1 MTLVRLVWRY
11 LHDKKRLLALIV
23 VLQFSQVLLS
33 LLLPNLNARIIDN
46 GIIVGDTSYIWRT
59 GLLMLGVSL
68 AQITCIVGA
77 MYVGARTA
85 MNLGR
90 ELRSDAFRHVQGF
103 AATEQHKFGAST
115 LITRAT
121 NDITQIQSIVLNSF
135 AILIMAPLLGIG
147 GIVMAVLEDAQLSL
161 LLLVVVPLLSI
172 LIIGTMKAMIS
183 RSVLQQQRIDR
194 INTLLREQLIGVRVI
209 RAFTQEQA
217 VAKKFDRANRDLRD
231 VWLQIGLLWAFLMP
245 TAQLV
250 VGVSS
255 VGVVWFGGQRIAE
268 GLMNVGALTA
278 YISYLMMIMGAVL
291 MSGFMVMMFPR
302 GQVSAGRL
310 QEIFDT
316 KSSIASPTQPLL
328 FPHRPRTYQLREVSL
343 QYPGAER
350 AVLNEINVE
359 LRPGRTVALIGST
372 GSGKSSILRL
382 LPRLMDPSAGTIF
395 VNDVDIRD
403 LDLEKL
409 RSTIAFVPQKSF
421 LFSGTI
427 ATNVAGVGR
436 GNTDIDVER
445 VKQALRAAQAWE
457 FICELD
463 DTIDAPVE
471 SGGVNFSGGQRQR
484 LAIAR
489 AIYRCLPDAEG
500 NRSADLIVFD
510 DSFSALDNATDAQL
524 RDALPSYIGDVAV
537 LIVGQRVSTIRN
549 ADIIHVLDEGEIVGS
564 GTHAELLTHNSTYQE
579 IVASQMSEEE
589 AK

>member
-1 MTLVRLVWRY
+1 
-11 LHDKKRLLALIV
+11 
-23 VLQFSQVLLS
+23 
-33 LLLPNLNARIIDN
+33 
-46 GIIVGDTSYIWRT
+46 
-59 GLLMLGVSL
+59 
-68 AQITCIVGA
+68 
-77 MYVGARTA
+77 
-85 MNLGR
+85 
-90 ELRSDAFRHVQGF
+90 
-103 AATEQHKFGAST
+103 
-115 LITRAT
+115 
-121 NDITQIQSIVLNSF
+121 
-135 AILIMAPLLGIG
+135 
-147 GIVMAVLEDAQLSL
+147 
-161 LLLVVVPLLSI
+161 
-172 LIIGTMKAMIS
+172 
-183 RSVLQQQRIDR
+183 
-194 INTLLREQLIGVRVI
+194 
-209 RAFTQEQA
+209 
-217 VAKKFDRANRDLRD
+217 
-231 VWLQIGLLWAFLMP
+231 MP

>member
-194 INTLLREQLIGVRVI
+194 INTLLREQL
-209 RAFTQEQA
+209 
-217 VAKKFDRANRDLRD
+217 
-231 VWLQIGLLWAFLMP
+231 
-245 TAQLV
+245 
-250 VGVSS
+250 VGVGLS
-255 VGVVWFGGQRIAE
+255 VLSLRTSRCKKVRP
-268 GLMNVGALTA
+268 
-278 YISYLMMIMGAVL
+278 S
-291 MSGFMVMMFPR
+291 
-302 GQVSAGRL
+302 
-310 QEIFDT
+310 
-316 KSSIASPTQPLL
+316 KS
-328 FPHRPRTYQLREVSL
+328 
-343 QYPGAER
+343 
-350 AVLNEINVE
+350 
-359 LRPGRTVALIGST
+359 GST
-372 GSGKSSILRL
+372 
-382 LPRLMDPSAGTIF
+382 
-395 VNDVDIRD
+395 
-403 LDLEKL
+403 
-409 RSTIAFVPQKSF
+409 
-421 LFSGTI
+421 
-427 ATNVAGVGR
+427 
-436 GNTDIDVER
+436 
-445 VKQALRAAQAWE
+445 
-457 FICELD
+457 
-463 DTIDAPVE
+463 
-471 SGGVNFSGGQRQR
+471 
-484 LAIAR
+484 
-489 AIYRCLPDAEG
+489 
-500 NRSADLIVFD
+500 
-510 DSFSALDNATDAQL
+510 
-524 RDALPSYIGDVAV
+524 
-537 LIVGQRVSTIRN
+537 
-549 ADIIHVLDEGEIVGS
+549 
-564 GTHAELLTHNSTYQE
+564 
-579 IVASQMSEEE
+579 
-589 AK
+589 